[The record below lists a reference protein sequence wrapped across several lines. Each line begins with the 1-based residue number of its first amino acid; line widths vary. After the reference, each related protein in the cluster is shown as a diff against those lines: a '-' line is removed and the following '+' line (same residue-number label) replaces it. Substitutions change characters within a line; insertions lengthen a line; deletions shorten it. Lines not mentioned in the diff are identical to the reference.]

1 MSYLFKIEHQDTKYK
16 VLEELSKDSLYVD
29 IPSNIIKIHSKYIH
43 DTIVNALN
51 NNKAVFIPKLT
62 LNDIDYSDIIIDDM
76 EDNLYIEKEIA
87 KRRAQEFIIPLRVN
101 KTVMVYLYK
110 MLIARN
116 GCIDINGEIMTSNNK
131 DDVFLN
137 IISKASEME
146 NETDGDKIIK
156 ILENYIDSFNKLNM
170 LYTNMLNYLDK
181 FNAEIDSI
189 VVVPE
194 NEENQEM
201 NKYSTVQ
208 DAINAVREK
217 YIDFMHIWGV

>member
-1 MSYLFKIEHQDTKYK
+1 
-16 VLEELSKDSLYVD
+16 
-29 IPSNIIKIHSKYIH
+29 
-43 DTIVNALN
+43 
-51 NNKAVFIPKLT
+51 
-62 LNDIDYSDIIIDDM
+62 
-76 EDNLYIEKEIA
+76 
-87 KRRAQEFIIPLRVN
+87 
-101 KTVMVYLYK
+101 
-110 MLIARN
+110 
-116 GCIDINGEIMTSNNK
+116 
-131 DDVFLN
+131 
-137 IISKASEME
+137 ME

-170 LYTNMLNYLDK
+170 LYTNMLNYLDE